1 MPPGVLSGARL
12 VSCLFQVTE
21 ADLGIDYEI
30 EKLTAGEDAY
40 VPVPGLSLDVPVLG
54 SAGVNL
60 VARITGSVQEL
71 TLSFGL
77 DACGSVLGV
86 ETCGADV
93 DPYRLPVMMLNETYA
108 FGSVCAGRVA
118 VA

>member
-1 MPPGVLSGARL
+1 
-12 VSCLFQVTE
+12 
-21 ADLGIDYEI
+21 
-30 EKLTAGEDAY
+30 
-40 VPVPGLSLDVPVLG
+40 
-54 SAGVNL
+54 
-60 VARITGSVQEL
+60 
-71 TLSFGL
+71 
-77 DACGSVLGV
+77 VLGV

>member
-1 MPPGVLSGARL
+1 M
-12 VSCLFQVTE
+12 
-21 ADLGIDYEI
+21 
-30 EKLTAGEDAY
+30 
-40 VPVPGLSLDVPVLG
+40 PVPGLSLDVPVLG

-108 FGSVCAGRVA
+108 FGGVCAGRVA